1 MKSGRGGK
9 REGAGRPAGST
20 SGKKERISINIEP
33 ENLEWLK
40 KQAAS
45 YSKVVNRLIEEKR
58 NEPQE

>member
-9 REGAGRPAGST
+9 REGSGRPAT
-20 SGKKERISINIEP
+20 GKKERITVNIEP

-45 YSKVVNRLIEEKR
+45 YSKIINRLIEKER
-58 NEPQE
+58 G